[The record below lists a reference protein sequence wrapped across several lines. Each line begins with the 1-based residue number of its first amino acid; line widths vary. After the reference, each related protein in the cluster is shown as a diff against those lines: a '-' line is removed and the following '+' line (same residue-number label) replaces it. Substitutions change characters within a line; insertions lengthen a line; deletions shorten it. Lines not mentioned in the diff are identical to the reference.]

1 MKILLFTLALL
12 GPAGAFAQQPA
23 TPAPAQ
29 QPIVLRPG
37 HMQVQA
43 RPAANRP
50 DRAPVYP
57 GGEQALG
64 LFFLEH
70 INYPEAARAKNLTG
84 KVLVTATVNADGTIS
99 NPTVAQSLSLECDA
113 EALRVVSLL
122 TGWQPAMRRSRPLAV
137 LIQLPVPFGAAG
149 VMTVDQ
155 SGRLPRH
162 GKK

>member
-1 MKILLFTLALL
+1 M
-12 GPAGAFAQQPA
+12 GPAVAFAQL
-23 TPAPAQ
+23 PAPAQ
-29 QPIVLRPG
+29 KTIVLDPA
-37 HMQVQA
+37 HMQVQ
-43 RPAANRP
+43 RNPAANRP

-64 LFFLEH
+64 MFFLEH
-70 INYPEAARAKNLTG
+70 LNYPEAARAKGING
-84 KVLVTATVNADGTIS
+84 NVLVTATVNVDGTIS
-99 NPTVAQSLSLECDA
+99 NPVVAQSLSPECDA
-113 EALRVVSLL
+113 EALRVVPLL
-122 TGWQPAMRRSRPLAV
+122 AGWQPAMRRSRPLAV

>member
-12 GPAGAFAQQPA
+12 GPAGTFAQQPA
-23 TPAPAQ
+23 APAQ